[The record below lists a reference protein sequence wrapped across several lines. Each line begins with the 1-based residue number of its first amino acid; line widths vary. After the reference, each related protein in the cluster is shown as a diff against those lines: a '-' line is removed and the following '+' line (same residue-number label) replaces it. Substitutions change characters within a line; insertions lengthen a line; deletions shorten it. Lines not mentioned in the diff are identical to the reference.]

1 MPRKR
6 MSVKSMINIDIEK
19 FNKLKADE
27 LRYMISKMSIVS
39 ERRIKTLEKNE
50 LYTPAYYSFMNGE
63 VDLTAKNG
71 KFKFTE
77 IKNPSTSID
86 AMTIQEL
93 RSEFRRQKNFLKAE
107 TSTVKGYKEYRRDV
121 IRKMKEE
128 GIKITQKQYGEF
140 FTAYERLRELDSSI
154 AERGYRYSIFK
165 TLSSYIIDK
174 KYDID
179 EAVIKIYEEL
189 ENIYEKQAEIDASDE
204 FLEVSDEE
212 W

>member
-1 MPRKR
+1 MRRKR

-27 LRYMISKMSIVS
+27 LRDMIRKMSIVS

-63 VDLTAKNG
+63 VDLTTKNE
-71 KFKFTE
+71 KFTE
-77 IKNPSTSID
+77 IKKPSTSID

-107 TSTVKGYKEYRRDV
+107 TSTVKGYEEYRRDV

-128 GIKITQKQYGEF
+128 GIKITQKQYGKF

-154 AERGYRYSIFK
+154 AERGYRYSVFK

-204 FLEVSDEE
+204 FLEVSEEE

>member
-1 MPRKR
+1 MRRKR

-27 LRYMISKMSIVS
+27 LRDMIRKMSIVS

-63 VDLTAKNG
+63 VDLTS
-71 KFKFTE
+71 
-77 IKNPSTSID
+77 KNPSTSID
-86 AMTIQEL
+86 TMTIQEL

-128 GIKITQKQYGEF
+128 GIKITQKKYDKF

-154 AERGYRYSIFK
+154 AERGYRYSVFK

-204 FLEVSDEE
+204 FLEVSEEE

>member
-1 MPRKR
+1 MRRKR

-27 LRYMISKMSIVS
+27 LRDMIRKMSIVS

-63 VDLTAKNG
+63 VDLTTKNG
-71 KFKFTE
+71 KFTE
-77 IKNPSTSID
+77 IKKPSTSID

-128 GIKITQKQYGEF
+128 GIKITQKQYGKF

-154 AERGYRYSIFK
+154 AERGYRYSVFK

-204 FLEVSDEE
+204 FLEVSEEE

>member
-1 MPRKR
+1 M
-6 MSVKSMINIDIEK
+6 
-19 FNKLKADE
+19 
-27 LRYMISKMSIVS
+27 
-39 ERRIKTLEKNE
+39 
-50 LYTPAYYSFMNGE
+50 
-63 VDLTAKNG
+63 
-71 KFKFTE
+71 
-77 IKNPSTSID
+77 
-86 AMTIQEL
+86 
-93 RSEFRRQKNFLKAE
+93 KAE
-107 TSTVKGYKEYRRDV
+107 TSTVKGYKEYRRNV

-128 GIKITQKQYGEF
+128 GIKITQKQYGKF

-154 AERGYRYSIFK
+154 AERGYRYSVFK

-204 FLEVSDEE
+204 FLEVSEEE